1 MRLLVTLAGLAIG
14 FAGPALAQEQNTVD
28 PEVRQQIEAAH
39 MKFVEAFNQHDAAAM
54 AALFTFD
61 AVQMLDWGEG
71 GTFSGQQAIE
81 KNYAIDFASSPPEF
95 AEKLIQV
102 YAIGEE
108 ISAIS
113 EWSHGMWKG
122 YHTRIYVR
130 DADSWKIRMDYA
142 MHL

>member
-1 MRLLVTLAGLAIG
+1 MRLLVTLAGVAIG

-28 PEVRQQIEAAH
+28 PEVRQQIEAEH
-39 MKFVEAFNQHDAAAM
+39 TKFVEAFNKHEAAAM

-81 KNYAIDFASSPPEF
+81 KHYALDFASSPP
-95 AEKLIQV
+95 KLVGKLTQV
-102 YAIGEE
+102 YAIGDK

-113 EWSHGMWKG
+113 EWSSGLWKG
-122 YHTRIYVR
+122 YDARIYVR
-130 DADSWKIRMDYA
+130 DLDTWKIRMDYA
-142 MHL
+142 MH